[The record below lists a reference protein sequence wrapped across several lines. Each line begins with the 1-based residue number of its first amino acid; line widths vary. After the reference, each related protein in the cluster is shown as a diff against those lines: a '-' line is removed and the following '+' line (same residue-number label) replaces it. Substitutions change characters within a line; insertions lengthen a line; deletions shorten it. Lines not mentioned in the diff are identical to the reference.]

1 MSDTAALKRTP
12 RPEKVAK
19 VEDLRE
25 RMNKAHGV
33 YFTDNLGLTVEQ
45 MTNLRRQFYEAG
57 VDFLVVK
64 NTFTRMIVKEKGYD
78 AILDKLVG
86 PTAIAFGYDDG
97 AAPARVLDKFTKT
110 NEKLVVKGGIFEG
123 RVVSAKDVKAIK
135 DLPNREQAL
144 SMLIATIF
152 APVQE
157 FHNVINAILRDFV
170 SVVDQIA
177 EAKKSE

>member
-1 MSDTAALKRTP
+1 MSDTALLKRTP

-19 VEDLRE
+19 VEDLRD
-25 RMNKAHGV
+25 RMNRAQGIF
-33 YFTDNLGLTVEQ
+33 FTDNLGLTVEE

-64 NTFTRMIVKEKGYD
+64 NTFARMVAKEKGYD
-78 AILDKLVG
+78 DVLDKLVG
-86 PTAIAFGYDDG
+86 PTAIAFGYEDG

-110 NEKLVVKGGIFEG
+110 NEKLVVKGGVFDG
-123 RVVSAKDVKAIK
+123 KVVSAKQLKAIK
-135 DLPNREQAL
+135 DMPTKDQAL

-177 EAKKSE
+177 ESKKS